1 MSYAFIAFASA
12 ALTGFFTL
20 RADDDFRVGA
30 FVLAVLSGF
39 AAIAA
44 AANHL

>member
-20 RADDDFRVGA
+20 RTDDGFRFGA
-30 FVLAVLSGF
+30 IILAVLSGF

-44 AANHL
+44 AANNL

>member
-1 MSYAFIAFASA
+1 MTYAFIAFASA

-20 RADDDFRVGA
+20 RHDDGFRVGA
-30 FVLAVLSGF
+30 FLLAVLFGF

-44 AANHL
+44 AANNL